1 MIRWSPALAAS
12 FIALAIATHA
22 GAASALPSYINNAV
36 SDASRPDAD
45 KARDADRKPGE
56 MLAFSGLK
64 PGGIA
69 ADMIPGGGYF
79 TRLFAKTVGP
89 KGHVYAFVPGELLQ
103 KRATAADGIKA
114 LAADPG
120 YANVGV
126 IEAPLKG
133 FNAPQ
138 ALDLAWTS
146 QNYHDLHNW
155 VSAEDLAAFNKA
167 VFAALKPGGIY
178 IVLDHVA
185 AAGAPADVTE
195 TLHRIDPAVVKQ
207 EVVAAGF
214 KFEGESNALK
224 HPADDHTAKVF
235 DAGIR
240 GKTDQFILKF
250 RKPK

>member
-1 MIRWSPALAAS
+1 MIRLRPTVAALC
-12 FIALAIATHA
+12 IALAMATNA
-22 GAASALPSYINNAV
+22 GAASAPPSYINAAV
-36 SDASRPDAD
+36 NDASRPDAD

-56 MLAFSGLK
+56 MLVISGLK
-64 PGGIA
+64 PGGNV

-89 KGHVYAFVPGELLQ
+89 KGHVYAFVPQELLT

-120 YANVGV
+120 YSNVSV
-126 IEAPLKG
+126 IEGPING

-155 VSAEDLAAFNKA
+155 ASAENLAAFNKA

-195 TLHRIDPAVVKQ
+195 TLHRIDPAIVKK
-207 EVVAAGF
+207 EVIAAGF
-214 KFEGESNALK
+214 KFEGTSAVLR
-224 HPADDHTAKVF
+224 HPEDDHTAKVF
-235 DAGIR
+235 DAGVR
-240 GKTDQFILKF
+240 GKTDQFILRF

>member
-1 MIRWSPALAAS
+1 MIRRSPILVSLFMVLGLAAS
-12 FIALAIATHA
+12 A
-22 GAASALPSYINNAV
+22 GAANSAPAYIDAAV
-36 SDASRPDAD
+36 NDASRPAAD
-45 KARDADRKPGE
+45 KTRDADRKPAD
-56 MLAFSGLK
+56 MLVFAAVK
-64 PGGIA
+64 PGA
-69 ADMIPGGGYF
+69 KVADIIPGGGYF
-79 TRLFAKTVGP
+79 TRLFAKAVGP
-89 KGHVYAFVPGELLQ
+89 KGHVYAFVPDELLK

-120 YANVGV
+120 YSNLSVTEGPV
-126 IEAPLKG
+126 SGFSAPE
-133 FNAPQ
+133 

-155 VSAEDLAAFNKA
+155 VSPEDLAAFNKA

-178 IVLDHVA
+178 VVLDHVA

-195 TLHRIDPAVVKQ
+195 TLHRIDPAVVKN
-207 EVVAAGF
+207 EVTAAGF
-214 KFEGESNALK
+214 QFDGASDVLK

-235 DAGIR
+235 DAGVR

>member
-1 MIRWSPALAAS
+1 MIRWSPMLAAS
-12 FIALAIATHA
+12 FVTLAIAANTGVAHA
-22 GAASALPSYINNAV
+22 TPSYINAAV
-36 SDASRPDAD
+36 NDASRPDAD

-64 PGGIA
+64 PGA
-69 ADMIPGGGYF
+69 TVADMIPGGGYF
-79 TRLFAKTVGP
+79 TRLFAKAAGP
-89 KGHVYAFVPGELLQ
+89 KGHVYAFVPDELLK

-120 YANVGV
+120 YSNISV
-126 IEAPLKG
+126 IEGPING

-155 VSAEDLAAFNKA
+155 VSADDLAAFNKA
-167 VFAALKPGGIY
+167 VFTALKPGGIF

-185 AAGAPADVTE
+185 ASGAPADVTE
-195 TLHRIDPAVVKQ
+195 TLHRIDPAVVKK

-214 KFEGESNALK
+214 KFEGESDVLK
-224 HPADDHTAKVF
+224 NPADDHTAKVF
-235 DAGIR
+235 DAGVR